1 MLGEAAFSG
10 RPVAM
15 DSGDGGVDPEVAA
28 KERKLEQLLLGQP
41 LSDKT
46 RTAVLG
52 QSNDTTAAI
61 QAAKEFQGGGGGGRG
76 AGAFAAGPIAGD
88 FSLAAAARN
97 AVPDD
102 RQAAIMAG
110 LMLGSP
116 EFQRR

>member
-1 MLGEAAFSG
+1 
-10 RPVAM
+10 M

-41 LSDKT
+41 LSEKT

-61 QAAKEFQGGGGGGRG
+61 QAAKEFQGGGGGRG
-76 AGAFAAGPIAGD
+76 AGAFAAGPVAGE
-88 FSLAAAARN
+88 FGLAAAARN